1 MPRKLDNALSEYMA
15 WSHDSSY
22 SWGET
27 PSLSRAIQKAGS
39 DLTEL
44 CRNIK
49 SDLEDKLKP
58 KFEKATVEVTLNDG
72 VTTSSILTLS
82 ILIELYDGGY
92 KDDSMRILE
101 IEQGKFHKLITVHN
115 GVPQ

>member
-1 MPRKLDNALSEYMA
+1 M
-15 WSHDSSY
+15 
-22 SWGET
+22 
-27 PSLSRAIQKAGS
+27 
-39 DLTEL
+39 TEL